1 MAKCAITDTK
11 HFITEEEE
19 DYIMNEA
26 DPDID
31 HLIQEQIDE
40 EQELF
45 ENKKK
50 EEDPDEVGNTFFFLL
65 TLILF

>member
-1 MAKCAITDTK
+1 MTEEVAKVAIIDGK

-19 DYIMNEA
+19 DHIMNEA
-26 DPDID
+26 DPDIE

-40 EQELF
+40 EEGLF

-50 EEDPDEVGNTFFFLL
+50 EEEDPDEVGN
-65 TLILF
+65 